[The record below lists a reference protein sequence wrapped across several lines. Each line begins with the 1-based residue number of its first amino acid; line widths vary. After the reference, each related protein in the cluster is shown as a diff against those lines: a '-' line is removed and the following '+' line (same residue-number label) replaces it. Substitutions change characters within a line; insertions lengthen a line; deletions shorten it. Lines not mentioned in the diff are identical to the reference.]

1 MKKERILK
9 LLLVVAIAVGVQFI
23 AINKSFAE
31 DNTVNENNTTN
42 TVNTTTTPVVQKKSI
57 TTLKNKIN
65 TSIHSYNGE
74 KRTPSVQLWD
84 GSKKLIQGKDY
95 TVKYKNN
102 KYPGKAQIIV
112 KGIGNYTG
120 TINKSFYI
128 APRKAKIKK
137 VEFNYNNTKA
147 RITWRKEDYATGY
160 KIYMSNKKN
169 GTYTYIKTITSKKI
183 TDYTKKGLNPKKEY
197 YFKVRAYKAVGNRKI
212 CKKYSEPKTGGRI
225 LSKVSF
231 TAHGSGANRKYNLA
245 KACNTISG
253 LVLQPG
259 ENFNWF
265 KVVGP
270 ASGARGYKQASVYKN
285 GKVTKGYG
293 GGVCQ
298 VSTTVYQGALKAGL
312 KKGIIERHIHSLPV
326 TYIRHGDD
334 ATVSYGVQNLI
345 FKNIKD
351 YPIKIVMFAEGE
363 TTNCVMYSI
372 AD

>member
-1 MKKERILK
+1 MEKNKVLK
-9 LLLVVAIAVGVQFI
+9 VLLIGLIVASIQFFY
-23 AINKSFAE
+23 INKVWAD
-31 DNTVNENNTTN
+31 DNTTVQSDATTN
-42 TVNTTTTPVVQKKSI
+42 TTTDTNTKKSI

-65 TSIHSYNGE
+65 TSIHSYTGE
-74 KRTPSVQLWD
+74 NRTPSVQLWD
-84 GSKKLIQGKDY
+84 GSKKLVQNTDY
-95 TVKYKNN
+95 TVTYKNN
-102 KYPGKAQIIV
+102 KNPGKAQIIV
-112 KGIGNYTG
+112 KGIGDYTG
-120 TINKSFYI
+120 TINQTFYI

-137 VEFNYNNTKA
+137 VEFNKDSTKA
-147 RITWRKEDYATGY
+147 KITWRKEDLTTGY

-169 GTYTYIKTITSKKI
+169 GTYKCIKTITSKKI

-197 YFKVRAYKAVGNRKI
+197 YFKVIAYKAVGDKKI
-212 CKKYSEPKTGGRI
+212 CKAYSEPKTGGKI

-253 LVLQPG
+253 LILKPG

-270 ASGARGYKQASVYKN
+270 ASGARGYKLASVYKN

-298 VSTTVYQGALKAGL
+298 VSTTVYQAALKAGL
-312 KKGIIERHIHSLPV
+312 GKGVIERHIHSLPV
-326 TYIRHGDD
+326 TYIKHGKD

-345 FKNIKD
+345 IKNIKD
-351 YPIKIVMFAEGE
+351 YPIKIVMYAEGE
-363 TTNCVMYSI
+363 TTNCIIYSL
-372 AD
+372 AN